1 MVFQFSPPKADDTE
15 NIDWKWKQLR
25 FIFSIFEVDSV
36 TFPSLKMQKLTE
48 RKKRIVLLKNKYL
61 NSLHND
67 FQKQIR

>member
-61 NSLHND
+61 ND